1 MTKLKRSKIMK
12 KETKKLLHMYKT
24 PTGVQ
29 FTGQTNI
36 SSVNIRFRGPK
47 WLHNLLMKILK
58 PDFFVVAEEKS
69 YKFCMYKISNTETT
83 TIETE

>member
-1 MTKLKRSKIMK
+1 MK

-69 YKFCMYKISNTETT
+69 HKFCMYKISNTETT